1 MALLSYDMD
10 FPDLKV
16 RRAEERA
23 HTISKK
29 RAKFEREQHGAATA
43 DAAACSVRAPRIARV
58 AIRTCLSKGLLGA
71 SSDMPVVS
79 MHRGSMRRRGIRGR
93 RAKASVTSVFVFQPP
108 NDRGE
113 EGMCAIEDFH
123 RSVSGEGAAVTEDV
137 ALTEQAG
144 DNSMEELS
152 HSDGLE
158 TVAVEATAMQAK
170 EPAIDEQATDEPA
183 ACLLGNPAEPPEGQA
198 SQAEA
203 RVMDNAARLK
213 ADVATEDSSSWRH
226 LFSKCSSVSEILDV
240 MSADRASAGLQIAGF
255 LALEAMAARDISRAS
270 EMSERGTL
278 QVVVSAMEDHYQ
290 LEILQ
295 ELGCRLLQAAATL
308 RGAESQTR
316 LAQCRGAQAVLTA
329 MIAHRA
335 SATLQEAA
343 CLALSHLAARGA
355 HIQEDISSS
364 GGLEVVLEAM
374 ALHPNEVPLQV
385 AGCAVLRHMSA
396 GSPQQQ
402 TKIASLGGV
411 QRVLTALDQHVEV
424 AAVQWAGCWALFCLT
439 WQNSSLKKRVAESGG
454 AGAVLR
460 AMDTHPTVLKVQEAG
475 CWALSSGAVAD
486 DASAELSDCLQVV
499 SRAMTQH
506 PVDEVLKV
514 GRMTLQRLIATGV
527 ACPSKGARGIRTS
540 IVKPSIVKRRHPL
553 GVKGCLP
560 VIAE

>member
-1 MALLSYDMD
+1 
-10 FPDLKV
+10 
-16 RRAEERA
+16 
-23 HTISKK
+23 
-29 RAKFEREQHGAATA
+29 
-43 DAAACSVRAPRIARV
+43 
-58 AIRTCLSKGLLGA
+58 
-71 SSDMPVVS
+71 
-79 MHRGSMRRRGIRGR
+79 
-93 RAKASVTSVFVFQPP
+93 
-108 NDRGE
+108 
-113 EGMCAIEDFH
+113 
-123 RSVSGEGAAVTEDV
+123 
-137 ALTEQAG
+137 
-144 DNSMEELS
+144 
-152 HSDGLE
+152 
-158 TVAVEATAMQAK
+158 
-170 EPAIDEQATDEPA
+170 
-183 ACLLGNPAEPPEGQA
+183 
-198 SQAEA
+198 
-203 RVMDNAARLK
+203 
-213 ADVATEDSSSWRH
+213 
-226 LFSKCSSVSEILDV
+226 
-240 MSADRASAGLQIAGF
+240 
-255 LALEAMAARDISRAS
+255 
-270 EMSERGTL
+270 
-278 QVVVSAMEDHYQ
+278 
-290 LEILQ
+290 
-295 ELGCRLLQAAATL
+295 
-308 RGAESQTR
+308 
-316 LAQCRGAQAVLTA
+316 VLTA

-374 ALHPNEVPLQV
+374 ALHPNAVPLQV